1 MPFKIHMLLTF
12 WTNCC
17 MQVLESASQRHR
29 EEGAAERHQHAD
41 KVAELTGCL
50 QACEDNRKCLQIEL
64 ELARKAGVQNSKQ
77 HAHAVEELL
86 KLKDQLQ
93 TCLEYRKKCKHQ
105 LTEIQDLRQRLADM
119 EAGGQHAAQQGQRAE
134 QDLDSTQAMARS
146 QNSAISRKKHWPVG
160 YLSLA
165 PARSVPT
172 TGSGSR
178 RQEAMP
184 GPAPGRDNEAARLL
198 QRVQE
203 AEGRAENEAQM
214 RLKERES
221 FKAMHQRKLQRMQQ
235 EYDELKAKYDAK
247 KRQTAHI
254 WGPSQVSW
262 RALFTLLLAIYGQ
275 CCLGP
280 EKISHPPMTISCEHH
295 TARRGRLDLSQ

>member
-1 MPFKIHMLLTF
+1 
-12 WTNCC
+12 
-17 MQVLESASQRHR
+17 MQVLESADQRHR

-50 QACEDNRKCLQIEL
+50 QACEDNHNCLQIEL
-64 ELARKAGVQNSKQ
+64 ELARKAGMQHSKQ
-77 HAHAVEELL
+77 HAHAVEELS

-105 LTEIQDLRQRLADM
+105 LTEIQSLRQRLADM
-119 EAGGQHAAQQGQRAE
+119 EAGGQHAAQQGQRPE
-134 QDLDSTQAMARS
+134 QHMDSTQAMARS
-146 QNSAISRKKHWPVG
+146 QHSAISREKHWPVG
-160 YLSLA
+160 YLSLKTTV
-165 PARSVPT
+165 RSTPSP
-172 TGSGSR
+172 GSDSR
-178 RQEAMP
+178 RQEAVP
-184 GPAPGRDNEAARLL
+184 GVTPGRDNEAARLL

-203 AEGRAENEAQM
+203 AEGRAEYSAQM
-214 RLKERES
+214 RLKEREN

-262 RALFTLLLAIYGQ
+262 HALFPLLCDIHGS
-275 CCLGP
+275 CCLSP
-280 EKISHPPMTISCEHH
+280 
-295 TARRGRLDLSQ
+295 